1 MNDMLEDFYKLPN
14 IEKYENICLQALS
27 EQCSA
32 YEEKV
37 YRIMSKLNQA
47 DKEILQTYIDLRND
61 LETETFKV
69 ALRCGKTHYK

>member
-1 MNDMLEDFYKLPN
+1 MNEMLEDFYRLPN
-14 IEKYENICLQALS
+14 IAKCEDFCLQALS
-27 EQCSA
+27 EQCNA

-37 YRIMSKLNQA
+37 YRIMSRLNEA

-69 ALRCGKTHYK
+69 ALRWGKIHYK